1 MKFFIASPWRNK
13 VAVKELEDALILR
26 GHAPWSFLDDGA
38 NLATGEGVMEEFKQF
53 GQSMTNWKD
62 DSMIGHIFAS
72 EMRNLKD
79 CDALILLE
87 PAGRSSLA
95 EAGIAYGMG
104 KRIILI
110 GSVEHPEV
118 VYLICE
124 RSYPNVAA
132 FLKDIY
138 PCPPPYHRKNFAVN
152 RCDLRKIR
160 SDFHLVEI
168 RTPNYSKK

>member
-13 VAVKELEDALILR
+13 VAVKELENALVLR
-26 GHAPWSFLDDGA
+26 GHASWSFLDDGA

-53 GQSMTNWKD
+53 DQSIANWKN
-62 DSMIGHIFAS
+62 DSMIEHIFAS

-79 CDALILLE
+79 CDVLILLE
-87 PAGRSSLA
+87 PTGRSSLA

-104 KRIILI
+104 KRIVLI

-124 RSYPNVAA
+124 RSYPNIEA
-132 FLKDIY
+132 FLKDID
-138 PCPPPYHRKNFAVN
+138 PCPPLSPKKSVN
-152 RCDLRKIR
+152 KAAHPAEKTR
-160 SDFHLVEI
+160 
-168 RTPNYSKK
+168 